1 MATSPTSP
9 LTKSTL
15 IIGCGAIAHELFAV
29 FKANNWS
36 SHIEVQCLPAE
47 WHNTPD
53 KIVPAIRTKLD
64 TDRSRFKSIFIA
76 YGDCGTGGRLDALL
90 DEPENQGIKRL
101 DGDHCYA
108 FFVGTD
114 KFEKIAND
122 DPGTFYLTDYLAA
135 NFDRLILDELGI
147 NDHPELLPMYFGNYN
162 RLVYLSQQDNETLI
176 DKAKQAASTLNLSF
190 EHIHTGLETFDN
202 ALSGVR
208 IVVE

>member
-1 MATSPTSP
+1 MATSSTSP

-15 IIGCGAIAHELFAV
+15 IIGCGAIAHELLAV
-29 FKANNWS
+29 FKANNW

-64 TDRSRFKSIFIA
+64 TERSRFKSIFIA

-90 DEPENQGIKRL
+90 DEPENQGINRL

-108 FFVGTD
+108 FFTGTD
-114 KFEKIAND
+114 KFEQIAND

-135 NFDRLILDELGI
+135 NFDRLILGELGI

-162 RLVYLSQQDNETLI
+162 RLVYLSQQDNETMI
-176 DKAKQAASTLNLSF
+176 DRAKQAASALNLSF

-208 IVVE
+208 IVAE

>member
-1 MATSPTSP
+1 MATSSTSP

-15 IIGCGAIAHELFAV
+15 IIGCGAIAHELLAV
-29 FKANNWS
+29 FKANNW

-64 TDRSRFKSIFIA
+64 TERSRFKSIFIA

-90 DEPENQGIKRL
+90 DEPENQGINRL

-108 FFVGTD
+108 FFTGTD
-114 KFEKIAND
+114 KFEQIAND

-176 DKAKQAASTLNLSF
+176 DKAKQAASALNLSF